1 MRPLRLALAA
11 LLVAGIA
18 TLATPATP
26 ASAHAYLAAS
36 APADGAVLE
45 HAPELLT
52 LTFTEHVE
60 LSASHVDIVDGNGRR
75 YAPTSITLRTKS
87 GDPVDGDTEEPED
100 VVVGLPALPPD
111 VYHVRW
117 RTLSSDDLH
126 VTSGNLVIGVQRTVR
141 AAARPAGPGGP
152 APAEATLRGVGLLG
166 LSLLLGGAVLALL
179 AGAANLRRRLL
190 RAATAGGVVALVA
203 ASALLAAQV
212 AAGAGEWGPLLL
224 SQAGSPRWLG
234 YALSLAA
241 LTAATVTAR
250 HDLRRGLMVGAP
262 AAVATA
268 VCAALLGHA
277 AGASVT
283 TIAAT
288 AVHVLAAGGWA
299 GSLLAVVLLLTPL
312 PRRTRVARQEVA
324 PLLRS
329 FAVVASTCVTLLVVS
344 GLWLT
349 GVQIATVDALLTT
362 PYGWLLIAKLLLAA
376 VAGGLGL
383 RTARRLRTRSGEPVV
398 PIRTLLAE
406 AGSLVLVVALAA
418 ALASAGVA
426 RGPRFDAAPRTV
438 PEVSGQAAD
447 LVDAVAI
454 RPNRPGRNVVTI
466 TVNDTR
472 RPALAP
478 VGGVSVVLRGPDGT
492 QAVHPVTRGSDGVWS
507 VAVDDIRTAGRW
519 QVSVTV
525 LRPGLA
531 AVTDA
536 HAWAVAG
543 GAPPVI
549 SAAPLRPATTA
560 LAVVLLA
567 AVIAGAVVSRLR
579 RRRAYASGGDIAHE
593 PDGSARGGSTT
604 CAERTAG
611 AASDPV
617 EMLMNR

>member
-1 MRPLRLALAA
+1 MRPFRLTLGA
-11 LLVAGIA
+11 LLIGGIA

-26 ASAHAYLAAS
+26 ASAHAYLTAS
-36 APADGAVLE
+36 APADGAVLD

-60 LSASHVDIVDGNGRR
+60 LAATHVDITDGDGRR
-75 YAPTSITLRTKS
+75 YAPTSITLRAES
-87 GDPVDGDTEEPED
+87 GAGDTEEPED
-100 VVVGLPALPPD
+100 VVVGLPVLPPN

-126 VTSGNLVIGVQRTVR
+126 VTSGNLVVGVQRTVR

-152 APAEATLRGVGLLG
+152 APAEAGLRGIGLLG
-166 LSLLLGGAVLALL
+166 LSLALGGAVLALL
-179 AGAANLRRRLL
+179 AGAANVRRRLL
-190 RAATAGGVVALVA
+190 RSATAGGVLALVA
-203 ASALLAAQV
+203 APALLAAQV
-212 AAGAGEWGPLLL
+212 AAGAGAWGPLLL
-224 SQAGSPRWLG
+224 SQTGSPRWLG
-234 YALSLAA
+234 YELSLAA

-250 HDLRRGLMVGAP
+250 HDLRRGLMLGAP
-262 AAVATA
+262 AAAATA
-268 VCAALLGHA
+268 TCAALLGHA
-277 AGASVT
+277 ASASVA

-299 GSLLAVVLLLTPL
+299 GSLIAVALLLIPL
-312 PRRTRVARQEVA
+312 PRLARIGRESIA

-329 FAVVASTCVTLLVVS
+329 FAVVASACVALLVVT

-349 GVQIATVDALLTT
+349 GAQVATVDALLTT
-362 PYGWLLIAKLLLAA
+362 PYGWLLIAKLILAA

-383 RTARRLRTRSGEPVV
+383 RTARRLRTTSGISILPVRSVF
-398 PIRTLLAE
+398 TE

-418 ALASAGVA
+418 ALSSAGVA

-492 QAVHPVTRGSDGVWS
+492 QVVHPVTRGPDGLWS
-507 VAVDDIRTAGRW
+507 VAVDDIRTSGQW

-525 LRPGLA
+525 LRAGLP
-531 AVTDA
+531 AVTDT
-536 HAWAVAG
+536 HAWGVAG
-543 GAPPVI
+543 GAAPVI
-549 SAAPLRPATTA
+549 SGAPLRPATTA
-560 LAVVLLA
+560 LAVMLLSAGIVA
-567 AVIAGAVVSRLR
+567 AVTFR
-579 RRRAYASGGDIAHE
+579 RRRRRTTA
-593 PDGSARGGSTT
+593 PDDGADQEAFATPAARTDVT
-604 CAERTAG
+604 
-611 AASDPV
+611 ASDSL
-617 EMLMNR
+617 EMLVNR